1 MTDRHERSPYHHL
14 EQSKRQFR
22 VLRLLNSDAND
33 IRCELNTFS
42 LLDHGL
48 PTFKALSYR
57 WGDDIPEFAVCL
69 DGHQILIRSNL
80 HIIMA
85 QMVAENN
92 RDWIFIDA
100 LCINQDDET
109 EKLSQVSAMG
119 EVYQRALEVIAWIV
133 PDPDQCESD
142 AEEASDETADGPEH
156 TLPLSRQ
163 QVKDVVLRNSYWSRL
178 WIVQEVLL
186 AKSLTIRLG
195 SAQIN
200 WPRLLPPTLFNYRG
214 LPFQNENILR
224 QIRCP
229 DVSPLT
235 NKTAAE
241 NILFHRKRGS
251 SSLRA
256 GNRIPFYQAFAFFA
270 MQDCARPHDKVFGY
284 LGLTKSRIQ
293 VDYSVSIIDLFVA
306 TLADY
311 LMSVGLITDDLTPI
325 RRRMEYM
332 RTGFGTVNGNKLIT
346 AIAAF
351 NLDLH
356 DPVVNLLF
364 YEVLKFFVPGWE
376 KVLHTDAMIH
386 WWMARYVES
395 AERDLFAPI
404 PGD

>member
-1 MTDRHERSPYHHL
+1 
-14 EQSKRQFR
+14 
-22 VLRLLNSDAND
+22 
-33 IRCELNTFS
+33 
-42 LLDHGL
+42 
-48 PTFKALSYR
+48 
-57 WGDDIPEFAVCL
+57 
-69 DGHQILIRSNL
+69 
-80 HIIMA
+80 MA

-163 QVKDVVLRNSYWSRL
+163 QVKD
-178 WIVQEVLL
+178 
-186 AKSLTIRLG
+186 
-195 SAQIN
+195 
-200 WPRLLPPTLFNYRG
+200 
-214 LPFQNENILR
+214 
-224 QIRCP
+224 IRCP

-251 SSLRA
+251 FSLRA
-256 GNRIPFYQAFAFFA
+256 GNRIPFHQAFAFFA

-404 PGD
+404 PGDCKFELIKIGTICVRVIKYFATSLCAEAAMRKEICARQKALAQDDAVLTEVESGETKKYSEWAAHARAISNQMWQRFQESGEDADGELDDESWVLVA